1 MGPRRRLCSRLS
13 LRLGCLGVRHRGKER
28 MSAAEVGVDTRPPK
42 ATELY
47 AAGRL
52 IGAKCFDE
60 NLDWMKCRQAKGE
73 GPSACAGEGEAVHR
87 CVYGLYKD
95 IASKAATQFKDYAH
109 CLNWYDLD
117 TPSCKKEQ
125 QTFERAY
132 YAAE

>member
-1 MGPRRRLCSRLS
+1 
-13 LRLGCLGVRHRGKER
+13 

-132 YAAE
+132 YAASS